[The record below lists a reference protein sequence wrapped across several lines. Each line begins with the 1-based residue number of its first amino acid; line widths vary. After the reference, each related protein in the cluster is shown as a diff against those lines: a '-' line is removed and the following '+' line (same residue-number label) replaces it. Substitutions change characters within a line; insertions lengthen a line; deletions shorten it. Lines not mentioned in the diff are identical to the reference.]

1 MALPQVGP
9 EQEVAAF
16 EHVRGTAAG
25 VVEETAVAAGAHIEI
40 AGQAVG
46 LSAGRVAEAG
56 AGEDPEAIRPEPAQ
70 HMCSAKK
77 AEGVEVAVVAVAE
90 ES

>member
-16 EHVRGTAAG
+16 ERVQKTAAG
-25 VVEETAVAAGAHIEI
+25 VVEETAVAADAHIEI
-40 AGQAVG
+40 AGQVVG
-46 LSAGRVAEAG
+46 LSAGRVAEEG
-56 AGEDPEAIRPEPAQ
+56 AEEDPEAIRPEPAQ
-70 HMCSAKK
+70 HMCSAKE
-77 AEGVEVAVVAVAE
+77 AGGVEVAAVAVVE